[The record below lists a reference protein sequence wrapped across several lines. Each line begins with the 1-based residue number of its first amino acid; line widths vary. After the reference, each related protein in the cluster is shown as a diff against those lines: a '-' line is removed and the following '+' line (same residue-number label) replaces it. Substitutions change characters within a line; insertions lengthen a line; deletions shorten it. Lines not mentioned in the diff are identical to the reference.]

1 MGDLILAIR
10 FKNRTRREMMEKYI
24 KIAVLDNE
32 FEAQMLESILKERGI
47 PHLLK
52 SYYDTAFD
60 GLYQTQKGWGHISAP
75 DHYSKEIKEI
85 LSDLKK
91 TAGDVDV
98 GE

>member
-1 MGDLILAIR
+1 MLFIVE
-10 FKNRTRREMMEKYI
+10 NYI
-24 KIAVLDNE
+24 KIAILDNQ

-60 GLYQTQKGWGHISAP
+60 GLYQTQKGWGHISSP
-75 DHYSKEIKEI
+75 DQYSKEIKDI

-91 TAGDVDV
+91 TARDVN
-98 GE
+98 GFE

>member
-1 MGDLILAIR
+1 ML
-10 FKNRTRREMMEKYI
+10 FTVENYI
-24 KIAVLDNE
+24 KIAILDNQ

-75 DHYSKEIKEI
+75 DQYSKEIKEI

-91 TAGDVDV
+91 TPRDVD
-98 GE
+98 GDE

>member
-1 MGDLILAIR
+1 MLFIVE
-10 FKNRTRREMMEKYI
+10 NYI
-24 KIAVLDNE
+24 KIAILDNQ

-60 GLYQTQKGWGHISAP
+60 GLYQTQKGWGHISSP
-75 DHYSKEIKEI
+75 DQYSKEIKDI

-91 TAGDVDV
+91 TARDVN
-98 GE
+98 GAE

>member
-1 MGDLILAIR
+1 
-10 FKNRTRREMMEKYI
+10 MENYK
-24 KIAVLDNE
+24 KIAILDNQ

-60 GLYQTQKGWGHISAP
+60 GLYQTQKGWGHISSP
-75 DHYSKEIKEI
+75 DQYSKAIKDI

-91 TAGDVDV
+91 TARDVN
-98 GE
+98 GFE